1 MSSISDII
9 SKSLKEK
16 YQKGHNVIVNEG
28 MTINLEEMH
37 KIEDSILSESVIDNL
52 SSSLLMGK
60 ITFDVIKSSKEKR
73 KNK

>member
-1 MSSISDII
+1 MSSVSDLII
-9 SKSLKEK
+9 GSLKEK
-16 YQKGHNVIVNEG
+16 YQKDHDVIVNEG
-28 MTINLEEMH
+28 LTINLEELN